1 MRLPRDHDYAAE
13 YSDFRWIGPL
23 CCWAC
28 GRYGPTERAH
38 IVNKPRR
45 EDTRAVIKLC
55 AICHKI
61 QHGERLAGEER
72 PRLLVEHM
80 LWLKSRIDPSR
91 YDRAWLQRHTVG
103 RLPTARAVADWYL
116 MQMMQNDELLALLQG
131 G

>member
-1 MRLPRDHDYAAE
+1 MQIDFMRE
-13 YSDFRWIGPL
+13 YKDFRFVGPM

-28 GRYGPTERAH
+28 GSDRQLERAH

-55 AICHKI
+55 SICHKV
-61 QHGERLAGEER
+61 QHGERLAGEDR

-80 LWLKSRIDPSR
+80 LWLKLKLDADR

-103 RLPTARAVADWYL
+103 RLPTARVVPPWYL
-116 MQMMQNDELLALLQG
+116 QRMLAHWELGLMLKQG